1 MNVHHG
7 KIVEHCIR
15 NLGINISDLARNLSV
30 DRKTVYNWFKQPLL
44 SSELVKQIGIHISH
58 DFAAQLPG
66 LFSVD
71 EPKTSQPAPKNKE
84 ASVVNLNNSGFHDW
98 QGKYIS
104 LLEKHTKL
112 LEGLSEM
119 QSKKVVN
126 Q

>member
-1 MNVHHG
+1 MSVHHG

-44 SSELVKQIGIHISH
+44 SGELVKQIGIHISH
-58 DFAAQLPG
+58 DFEAELPA
-66 LFSVD
+66 LFSAD
-71 EPKTSQPAPKNKE
+71 ETKTSQPALKSKE
-84 ASVVNLNNSGFHDW
+84 ASVVSLNNSVFHDW

-119 QSKKVVN
+119 QSKKAVN

>member
-1 MNVHHG
+1 MSVHHG

-44 SSELVKQIGIHISH
+44 NSELVKQIGIHISH

-66 LFSVD
+66 LFSA
-71 EPKTSQPAPKNKE
+71 EELKAPQPAPKSKE
-84 ASVVNLNNSGFHDW
+84 ANVVNLNNSGFHDW

-119 QSKKVVN
+119 QNKKAVN